1 MTSRSS
7 KRPFASRTRSQTV
20 DKSGFSLIE
29 VVIAT
34 GLCTYALIVLASLM
48 PLGLGVMQ
56 TASQQTIE
64 TEIFNEMWS
73 EFNTTPFSDLS
84 PSSSQPTNLF
94 NSTAATPFWFD
105 PSGDQLST
113 QAGAIYQVR
122 CTLVNSSN
130 YSAAGAVLPAVD
142 GGTPASGTSS
152 AYLNFVK
159 IQIGYHVDPQT
170 ASPTDPRV
178 VSRTFLLVKRD

>member
-7 KRPFASRTRSQTV
+7 KRHFVSCLRGQTV
-20 DKSGFSLIE
+20 DKGGFSLIE

-34 GLCTYALIVLASLM
+34 GLCTYALVILASLM

-84 PSSSQPTNLF
+84 ATSSTTTLF
-94 NSTAATPFWFD
+94 NSTSTNPYWFD
-105 PSGDQLST
+105 NSGQQLSSAT
-113 QAGAIYQVR
+113 GAIYQVR
-122 CTLVNSSN
+122 CTLVNSST
-130 YSAAGAVLPAVD
+130 YSAAGAVSPAVD
-142 GGTPASGTSS
+142 GGTAASGQSS

-170 ASPTDPRV
+170 ASATDPRV
-178 VSRTFLLVKRD
+178 FSRTFLLVKRD